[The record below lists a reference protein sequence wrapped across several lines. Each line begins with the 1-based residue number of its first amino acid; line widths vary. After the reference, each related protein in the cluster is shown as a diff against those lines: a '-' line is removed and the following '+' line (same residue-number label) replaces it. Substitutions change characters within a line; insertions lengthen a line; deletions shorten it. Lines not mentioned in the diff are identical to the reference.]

1 MIREKY
7 KIRAGNQLENEGE
20 GRRYIYIDRESNVK
34 QTREIERAKC
44 SDLEDRWVAPTTGE

>member
-20 GRRYIYIDRESNVK
+20 GRRYIYIDRE
-34 QTREIERAKC
+34 RA
-44 SDLEDRWVAPTTGE
+44 T